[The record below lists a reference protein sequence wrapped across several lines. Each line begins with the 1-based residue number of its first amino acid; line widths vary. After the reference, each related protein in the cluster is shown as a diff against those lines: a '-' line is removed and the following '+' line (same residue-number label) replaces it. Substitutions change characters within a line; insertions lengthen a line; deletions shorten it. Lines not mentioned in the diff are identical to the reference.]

1 MSLAPDSS
9 SLCLYPSR
17 KLQETQESMASRLEE
32 AERKAQSLQTGN
44 DPLARAASA
53 NDRHAFTGSS
63 RLTARVQQGALSR
76 PLVVSYT
83 QGRPR

>member
-1 MSLAPDSS
+1 MPLTPDSS
-9 SLCLYPSR
+9 SLCLWPPR

-44 DPLARAASA
+44 DPRGRRRPS
-53 NDRHAFTGSS
+53 FTGSS

-76 PLVVSYT
+76 LLVLSHT
-83 QGRPR
+83 QGHPR